1 MQSKSLIMLIVAL
14 GCGVVAAMG
23 ITQVM
28 ANRSGGSTV
37 EAVETESVYV
47 ALADIELGKAL
58 TAEVLKLEEWP
69 KDKIPAG
76 ALSKFE
82 DVDGRRPKTKLFA
95 GEPILDAKLLAK
107 GESDSAARQIPLG
120 YRSVPVRV
128 DEVSGGA
135 AMIQPGDR
143 VDVLVYVKRGSDI
156 TATRTKTILQDIRI
170 FAVDAKWS
178 LEEDESGQALRAKT
192 ISLLLTPEQTERVMM
207 AHELG
212 KIRLSLRSP
221 EDDKEVELPEGGH
234 KIAELLGDVE
244 AGDRE
249 RDSTLMEELVA
260 PPVVAMAP
268 VAETAEPEVMRPSH
282 TVRVIHGSEVQ
293 QIMMQGPPAE
303 QALFGDEEQPTSAA
317 SLFWQIMAAPGAEPA
332 EKDSG
337 EPESEPGKS
346 EQPEAENQEE
356 EASVDEIVFP
366 QPDDA

>member
-1 MQSKSLIMLIVAL
+1 M
-14 GCGVVAAMG
+14 
-23 ITQVM
+23 
-28 ANRSGGSTV
+28 
-37 EAVETESVYV
+37 
-47 ALADIELGKAL
+47 
-58 TAEVLKLEEWP
+58 
-69 KDKIPAG
+69 
-76 ALSKFE
+76 
-82 DVDGRRPKTKLFA
+82 
-95 GEPILDAKLLAK
+95 
-107 GESDSAARQIPLG
+107 ARQIPLG